1 MTIQRT
7 VLSMNLEVHHPA
19 VGIPCYLMQTPSGR
33 PILVGADMAILY
45 REVTV
50 HLTLQDLHVVVAFPD
65 GGTQRWEF
73 TNSARTRL
81 LRVVQHFSGRKP
93 PEGATLAEALVSAG
107 ELAVNRAA
115 VIERLEGRV
124 RQMEEAAHN
133 LNRRLAAAQ
142 CHLDD
147 RRASQ
152 EGLANALLAL
162 EELGVLDKGTTAK
175 LGTHA
180 APSCEELV
188 EKLRGSA
195 RPLTAPEAP
204 RKPTTGRYW
213 LASMPGMTTFDSYP
227 EALEAAQASALSNP
241 GRPFLICSVH
251 SEVEY
256 KRDGHKHLLS
266 W

>member
-1 MTIQRT
+1 MQA
-7 VLSMNLEVHHPA
+7 VLSMGLEVVAPKSDVPRYLVMTPKGDAA
-19 VGIPCYLMQTPSGR
+19 VTGAGLELIAHCVEVYLTP
-33 PILVGADMAILY
+33 
-45 REVTV
+45 
-50 HLTLQDLHVVVAFPD
+50 QDPHIRVRWPSASE
-65 GGTQRWEF
+65 RWEF
-73 TNSARTRL
+73 TRSARTRL
-81 LRVVQHFSGRKP
+81 LRVVRHFTGRKP
-93 PEGATLAEALVSAG
+93 VKGATLTEALVSER
-107 ELAVNRAA
+107 ELAVGYIAQ
-115 VIERLEGRV
+115 IERLEGRV
-124 RQMEEAAHN
+124 RQMEEATHN

-142 CHLDD
+142 RHLDD

-204 RKPTTGRYW
+204 RKPTTDRYW
-213 LASMPGMTTFDSYP
+213 LASMPAMTTFDSYP

-256 KRDGHKHLLS
+256 KRDGDKHLLS

>member
-1 MTIQRT
+1 MQAL
-7 VLSMNLEVHHPA
+7 LSMNLEVVDPKSDVPRYLVLTPKGDAA
-19 VGIPCYLMQTPSGR
+19 VT
-33 PILVGADMAILY
+33 GAGMELIAHCV
-45 REVTV
+45 EVNLCLRDPHIRV
-50 HLTLQDLHVVVAFPD
+50 LDL
-65 GGTQRWEF
+65 GGSERWEF
-73 TNSARTRL
+73 TSNARTRL
-81 LRVVQHFSGRKP
+81 LRVVRHFTGRKP
-93 PEGATLAEALVSAG
+93 VNGATLTEALVSER
-107 ELAVNRAA
+107 ELAVGYVAQ
-115 VIERLEGRV
+115 IERLEGRV
-124 RQMEEAAHN
+124 RQMEEATHN

-142 CHLDD
+142 RHLDD

-213 LASMPGMTTFDSYP
+213 LASMPAMTTFDSYP

-256 KRDGHKHLLS
+256 KRDGDKHLLS

>member
-1 MTIQRT
+1 MQA
-7 VLSMNLEVHHPA
+7 VLSMGLEVVAPKSDIPRYLVMTPKGDAA
-19 VGIPCYLMQTPSGR
+19 VT
-33 PILVGADMAILY
+33 GAGLELIAHCV
-45 REVTV
+45 EVN
-50 HLTLQDLHVVVAFPD
+50 LCLQDPHIRVLWPSASE
-65 GGTQRWEF
+65 RWEF
-73 TNSARTRL
+73 TRSARTRL
-81 LRVVQHFSGRKP
+81 LRVVRHFTGRKP
-93 PEGATLAEALVSAG
+93 VKGATLAEALVSER
-107 ELAVNRAA
+107 ELAVGYIAQ
-115 VIERLEGRV
+115 IERLEGRV
-124 RQMEEAAHN
+124 RQMEEAANN
-133 LNRRLAAAQ
+133 LNRRLDTAQ
-142 CHLDD
+142 CHLAD

-180 APSCEELV
+180 APSCEELM
-188 EKLRGSA
+188 EKLRGNA

-204 RKPTTGRYW
+204 RKPTTDRYW
-213 LASMPGMTTFDSYP
+213 LASMPAMTIFDSYP

-256 KRDGHKHLLS
+256 KRDGDKHLLS

>member
-1 MTIQRT
+1 MQA
-7 VLSMNLEVHHPA
+7 VLSMNLEVVDPKSDVPHYLVLTPKGDAA
-19 VGIPCYLMQTPSGR
+19 V
-33 PILVGADMAILY
+33 VGADMGLFA
-45 REVTV
+45 RFVEVN
-50 HLTLQDLHVVVAFPD
+50 LTLQDPHIIVQWPWGSV
-65 GGTQRWEF
+65 RWEF
-73 TNSARTRL
+73 TSSARARL
-81 LRVVQHFSGRKP
+81 LRVVRHFTGRKP
-93 PEGATLAEALVSAG
+93 VKGATLTEALVSER
-107 ELAVNRAA
+107 ELAVGYVAQ
-115 VIERLEGRV
+115 IERLEGRV
-124 RQMEEAAHN
+124 RQMEEATHN

-142 CHLDD
+142 RHLDD

-188 EKLRGSA
+188 EKLRGSVRTSEPAPKA
-195 RPLTAPEAP
+195 RTEA
-204 RKPTTGRYW
+204 TTGRYW
-213 LASMPGMTTFDSYP
+213 LASLPSMKLFDSYP

-256 KRDGHKHLLS
+256 KRDGHKHMLS

>member
-1 MTIQRT
+1 MQA
-7 VLSMNLEVHHPA
+7 VLSMGLEVVAPKSDIPRYLVMTPKGDAA
-19 VGIPCYLMQTPSGR
+19 VT
-33 PILVGADMAILY
+33 GAGLELIAHCV
-45 REVTV
+45 EVN
-50 HLTLQDLHVVVAFPD
+50 LCLQDPHIRVLWPSASE
-65 GGTQRWEF
+65 RWEF
-73 TNSARTRL
+73 TRSARTRL
-81 LRVVQHFSGRKP
+81 LRVVRHFTGRKP
-93 PEGATLAEALVSAG
+93 VKGATLAEALVSER
-107 ELAVNRAA
+107 ELAVGYIAQ
-115 VIERLEGRV
+115 IERLEGRV
-124 RQMEEAAHN
+124 RQMEEAANN
-133 LNRRLAAAQ
+133 LNRRLDTAQ
-142 CHLDD
+142 CHLAD

-180 APSCEELV
+180 APSREELV

-204 RKPTTGRYW
+204 RKPTTDRYW
-213 LASMPGMTTFDSYP
+213 LASMPAMTTFDSYP

-256 KRDGHKHLLS
+256 KRDGDKHLLS

>member
-1 MTIQRT
+1 MTIMQ
-7 VLSMNLEVHHPA
+7 VLLSMSLEVADPKSDVPRYLVRTPKGDAA
-19 VGIPCYLMQTPSGR
+19 VTGASMELIAHCVEVNLCLRDPHIRVLWPCGS
-33 PILVGADMAILY
+33 
-45 REVTV
+45 E
-50 HLTLQDLHVVVAFPD
+50 
-65 GGTQRWEF
+65 RWEF
-73 TNSARTRL
+73 TSSARTRL
-81 LRVVQHFSGRKP
+81 LRVVRHFTGRKP
-93 PEGATLAEALVSAG
+93 PEGDTLAEALVAAG
-107 ELAVNRAA
+107 ELAVDRAVQIA
-115 VIERLEGRV
+115 RLESRV
-124 RQMEEAAHN
+124 RQMEEATSN
-133 LNRRLAAAQ
+133 LDRRLATAQ
-142 CHLDD
+142 RHLHSS
-147 RRASQ
+147 RTSQ

-162 EELGVLDKGTTAK
+162 EELGVMDRGTTAK

-180 APSCEELV
+180 APSCEELM

-213 LASMPGMTTFDSYP
+213 LASMPAMTTFDSYP

-256 KRDGHKHLLS
+256 KRDGDKHLLS

>member
-1 MTIQRT
+1 MPIMQA
-7 VLSMNLEVHHPA
+7 VLSMGLEVVAPKSDVPRYLVMTPKGDAA
-19 VGIPCYLMQTPSGR
+19 VTGAGLELIAHGVEVYLTP
-33 PILVGADMAILY
+33 
-45 REVTV
+45 
-50 HLTLQDLHVVVAFPD
+50 QDPHIRVRWPSASE
-65 GGTQRWEF
+65 RWEF
-73 TNSARTRL
+73 TRSARTRL
-81 LRVVQHFSGRKP
+81 LRMVRHFTGRKP
-93 PEGATLAEALVSAG
+93 VKGATLAEALVSER
-107 ELAVNRAA
+107 ELAVGYIAQ
-115 VIERLEGRV
+115 IERLEGRV
-124 RQMEEAAHN
+124 RQMEEATHN

-142 CHLDD
+142 RHLDD

-204 RKPTTGRYW
+204 RKPTTDRYW
-213 LASMPGMTTFDSYP
+213 LASMPAMTTFDSYP

-256 KRDGHKHLLS
+256 KRDGDKHLLS

>member
-1 MTIQRT
+1 MTIMQA
-7 VLSMNLEVHHPA
+7 VLSMGLEVVNPKSDF
-19 VGIPCYLMQTPSGR
+19 PQYLMRTPKGD
-33 PILVGADMAILY
+33 VVVVNADMFHVA
-45 REVTV
+45 RCAEVNLCLRDPHIIV
-50 HLTLQDLHVVVAFPD
+50 QFAWGPE
-65 GGTQRWEF
+65 RWEF
-73 TNSARTRL
+73 TSNARARL
-81 LRVVQHFSGRKP
+81 RRVVRHFTGRKP
-93 PEGATLAEALVSAG
+93 PEGATLAEALVAER
-107 ELAVNRAA
+107 ELAVDRSVQIA
-115 VIERLEGRV
+115 RLEGRV
-124 RQMEEAAHN
+124 RLMEEATSN
-133 LNRRLAAAQ
+133 LDRRLATAQ
-142 CHLDD
+142 RNLCSS
-147 RRASQ
+147 RASQ

-188 EKLRGSA
+188 ERLRGNVRAAPKA
-195 RPLTAPEAP
+195 RTEA
-204 RKPTTGRYW
+204 TTGRYW

-256 KRDGHKHLLS
+256 KRDGDKHLLS

>member
-1 MTIQRT
+1 MTIERA
-7 VLSMNLEVHHPA
+7 VLSMNLEVVDPKSEFPH
-19 VGIPCYLMQTPSGR
+19 YLVQTPKGDAAV
-33 PILVGADMAILY
+33 VGADMGLY
-45 REVTV
+45 ARFVEVNLSL
-50 HLTLQDLHVVVAFPD
+50 HDPHVVVQWPWGSA
-65 GGTQRWEF
+65 RWEF
-73 TNSARTRL
+73 TSSDRTRL
-81 LRVVQHFSGRKP
+81 LRVLRHYAGRKP
-93 PEGATLAEALVSAG
+93 PKGATLVEALVSAE
-107 ELAVNRAA
+107 ELAVGYIAQ
-115 VIERLEGRV
+115 IERLEGRV

-142 CHLDD
+142 RHLDD

-180 APSCEELV
+180 APSCEELM

-195 RPLTAPEAP
+195 RPLTAPKAP
-204 RKPTTGRYW
+204 SKPTTGRYW
-213 LASMPGMTTFDSYP
+213 LASMPAMTTYDSYSG
-227 EALEAAQASALSNP
+227 ALAAAQASALSNP

-256 KRDGHKHLLS
+256 KRDGDKHLLS

>member
-1 MTIQRT
+1 MQA
-7 VLSMNLEVHHPA
+7 VLSMGLEVVAPKSDIPRYLVMTPKGDAA
-19 VGIPCYLMQTPSGR
+19 VT
-33 PILVGADMAILY
+33 GAGLELIAHCV
-45 REVTV
+45 EVN
-50 HLTLQDLHVVVAFPD
+50 LCLQDPHIRVLWPSASE
-65 GGTQRWEF
+65 RWEF
-73 TNSARTRL
+73 TRSARTRL
-81 LRVVQHFSGRKP
+81 LRVVRHFTGRKP
-93 PEGATLAEALVSAG
+93 VKGATLAEALVSER
-107 ELAVNRAA
+107 ELAVGYIAQ
-115 VIERLEGRV
+115 IERLEGRV
-124 RQMEEAAHN
+124 RQMEEAANN
-133 LNRRLAAAQ
+133 LNRRLDTAQ
-142 CHLDD
+142 CHLAD

-180 APSCEELV
+180 APSREELV

-204 RKPTTGRYW
+204 RKPTTDRYW

-256 KRDGHKHLLS
+256 KRDGDKHLLS

>member
-1 MTIQRT
+1 MPIMQA
-7 VLSMNLEVHHPA
+7 VLSMGLEVVAPKSDVPRYLVMTPKGDAA
-19 VGIPCYLMQTPSGR
+19 VTGAGLELIAHCVEVYLTP
-33 PILVGADMAILY
+33 
-45 REVTV
+45 
-50 HLTLQDLHVVVAFPD
+50 QDPHIRVRWPSASE
-65 GGTQRWEF
+65 RWEF
-73 TNSARTRL
+73 TRSARTRL
-81 LRVVQHFSGRKP
+81 LRVVRHFTGRKP
-93 PEGATLAEALVSAG
+93 VKGATLAEALVSER
-107 ELAVNRAA
+107 ELAVGYIAQ
-115 VIERLEGRV
+115 IERLEGRV
-124 RQMEEAAHN
+124 RQMEEAANN
-133 LNRRLAAAQ
+133 LNRRLDTAQ
-142 CHLDD
+142 CHLAD

-188 EKLRGSA
+188 ERLRGNVRAAPKA
-195 RPLTAPEAP
+195 RTEA
-204 RKPTTGRYW
+204 TTGRYW

-256 KRDGHKHLLS
+256 KRDGDKHLLS

>member
-1 MTIQRT
+1 MQA
-7 VLSMNLEVHHPA
+7 VLSMNLEVVDPKSDVPHYLVLTPKGDAA
-19 VGIPCYLMQTPSGR
+19 V
-33 PILVGADMAILY
+33 VGADMGLFA
-45 REVTV
+45 RFVEVN
-50 HLTLQDLHVVVAFPD
+50 LTLQDPHIIVQWPWGSV
-65 GGTQRWEF
+65 RWEF
-73 TNSARTRL
+73 TSSARARL
-81 LRVVQHFSGRKP
+81 LRVVRHFTGRKP
-93 PEGATLAEALVSAG
+93 VKGATLTEALVSER
-107 ELAVNRAA
+107 ELAVGYTAQ
-115 VIERLEGRV
+115 IERLEGRV

-133 LNRRLAAAQ
+133 LNRRLDAAQ
-142 CHLDD
+142 RHLDD

-180 APSCEELV
+180 APSCEALV
-188 EKLRGSA
+188 ERLRGSA

-213 LASMPGMTTFDSYP
+213 LASMPAMTTFDSYP

>member
-1 MTIQRT
+1 MQA
-7 VLSMNLEVHHPA
+7 VLSMGLEVVDPKSD
-19 VGIPCYLMQTPSGR
+19 VPRYLMLTPKGDAA
-33 PILVGADMAILY
+33 VTGADMELIAHCV
-45 REVTV
+45 EVNLCLRDPHIRV
-50 HLTLQDLHVVVAFPD
+50 RWLC
-65 GGTQRWEF
+65 GSERWEF
-73 TNSARTRL
+73 TSNARTRL
-81 LRVVQHFSGRKP
+81 LRVVRHFTGRKP
-93 PEGATLAEALVSAG
+93 PEGATLAEALVSER
-107 ELAVNRAA
+107 ELAVGYIAQ
-115 VIERLEGRV
+115 IERLKGRV
-124 RQMEEAAHN
+124 RQMEEAANN

-142 CHLDD
+142 RHLDD

-204 RKPTTGRYW
+204 RKPTTDRYW
-213 LASMPGMTTFDSYP
+213 LASMPAMTTFDSYP

-256 KRDGHKHLLS
+256 KRDGDKHLLS